1 MRSKPAMRLK
11 SSIVLALLVTFSL
24 LQAPTVAATQDE
36 DFLPYD
42 PSFQPTP
49 VRIVPAKD
57 LDKVKAPFVVARL
70 ENGKLALMARDAKGK
85 MVPFFVKGIE
95 TGFWDTRG
103 RDQKTDW
110 DEVFANYR
118 KFGANVSLF
127 MLHWKDIEP
136 EEGRFTF
143 DFTDQIVNTAHKHGV
158 KIWWVFFMH
167 DNGQLRR
174 GRDFWVFNYD
184 NRGSANYAV
193 QWVKDEKG
201 NVLDSFEKIRATQ
214 AELLPCYAHP
224 KIFAFQ
230 NRIIRQLARRYRDSD
245 AVIGMQIGN
254 EEGFIPNVPQ
264 NREVD
269 VNPYMVK
276 FYEDWKTKT
285 GKSDWNAFKFNA
297 VAWWWRNFTTSFHAE
312 DPYKLTSF
320 NLWGA
325 FGEQGRTEVI
335 RSQGAD
341 HTVYALG
348 NLDVIG
354 SMFYRDEARAVWP
367 KMDAFY
373 PDYLYSLPL
382 LLPSEI
388 GIGGQGPHT
397 EIVGGSKVIFQ
408 EYTINALERGANGYS
423 AYCYGQMMDDDGKPD
438 PFADAYRQLAAM
450 VTSVEDVLHPGIP
463 GPGAITF
470 STGAEGAKISHLSR
484 PDSATVGILRFPEA
498 AFDNQAPDPSRVSF
512 VPDQNTR
519 KLDVTVEMAARRPGT
534 YVVEV
539 FRDGELASSKFV
551 ALKAG
556 EKIELNLADV
566 RATEAVFMKAMHPRQ
581 AGGRCVLPSGI
592 LSGGGSRVGNS
603 PPALRVVVH

>member
-1 MRSKPAMRLK
+1 MRLK
-11 SSIVLALLVTFSL
+11 SPSVLVLLVIFALMGT
-24 LQAPTVAATQDE
+24 PMATAQDQ
-36 DFLPYD
+36 DFLSYD
-42 PSFQPTP
+42 PAFRPTP
-49 VRIVPAKD
+49 VRIVPEED

-70 ENGKLALMARDAKGK
+70 KNGKLALMARDATGR
-85 MVPFFVKGIE
+85 MAPFFVKGIE

-103 RDQKTDW
+103 RGQKTDW
-110 DEVFANYR
+110 DEVFSNYR
-118 KFGANVSLF
+118 KLGANVSLF

-143 DFTDQIVNTAHKHGV
+143 DFSDEIVNTARRYGV
-158 KIWWVFFMH
+158 RIWWVFFMH

-193 QWVKDEKG
+193 QWVKDENG
-201 NVLDSFEKIRATQ
+201 NILDSFDKIRATQ

-230 NRIIRQLARRYRDSD
+230 NRVIRQLARRYRDSN
-245 AVIGMQIGN
+245 AVIGMQTGN
-254 EEGFIPNVPQ
+254 EEGFIPNVPL

-269 VNPYMVK
+269 VNPYTLK
-276 FYEDWKTKT
+276 FYEDWKAKT

-297 VAWWWRNFTTSFHAE
+297 VAWWWRHFTTSFHAE

-341 HTVYALG
+341 HTIYALG

-367 KMDAFY
+367 NLDAFY
-373 PDYLYSLPL
+373 LDYIFNLPI

-388 GIGGQGPHT
+388 GIGGEGPHT

-408 EYTINALERGANGYS
+408 EYTINALERGAHGYS
-423 AYCYGQMMDDDGKPD
+423 AYCYGQMMDDNGRP
-438 PFADAYRQLAAM
+438 DAYAEAYRKLTAM
-450 VTSVEDVLHPGIP
+450 VTAVEDILHPGVP
-463 GPGAITF
+463 GPGGVAF
-470 STGAEGAKISHLSR
+470 STGAKGAKISHLNR
-484 PDSATVGILRFPEA
+484 PDGATVGILRFPEA

-512 VPDQNTR
+512 VADQNTA
-519 KLDVTVEMAARRPGT
+519 KFDLTVEVGARKEGN
-534 YVVEV
+534 YKLEV
-539 FRDGELASSKFV
+539 FRDGELAFSKS
-551 ALKAG
+551 ATLKAG
-556 EKIELNLADV
+556 QNVQLDLTDV
-566 RATEAVFMKAMHPRQ
+566 RATEAVFLKATPRT
-581 AGGRCVLPSGI
+581 GRITEPKKGI
-592 LSGGGSRVGNS
+592 PRRGRPLS
-603 PPALRVVVH
+603 P